1 MSLVLSL
8 IVALLCSAFT
18 VETVRRLP
26 PELQAVSTKKRYAL
40 LNGSFSS
47 LPSVVVQQTKQ
58 LLLSA
63 SVHGMACCDA
73 MVVNH
78 HRIAQ
83 SISNGASTGDAL
95 AGWLVNATSSTK
107 ATGGNNT
114 VGSAY
119 CKLTVVRSSHYCV
132 VKSGMRRRGTW
143 VEKRK

>member
-1 MSLVLSL
+1 MNVVSFISHS
-8 IVALLCSAFT
+8 CT
-18 VETVRRLP
+18 VVQCIHGGNR
-26 PELQAVSTKKRYAL
+26 PEAATRVSTKKRYAL

-83 SISNGASTGDAL
+83 SISNGASMGDAL
-95 AGWLVNATSSTK
+95 AGWLNATSSTK

-119 CKLTVVRSSHYCV
+119 CKFTVVRSSR
-132 VKSGMRRRGTW
+132 SGMRRRGTW